1 MKKGGIGKPSKPFPN
16 RSIFQVKNFT
26 EGREN
31 KVVKNFAGSMIS
43 TVRDS
48 LASAKRADRGRG
60 HDADRPD
67 LQRAVA
73 DLRSEVNSELNFSPT
88 FEGLVLGCIDADF
101 CK

>member
-1 MKKGGIGKPSKPFPN
+1 M
-16 RSIFQVKNFT
+16 
-26 EGREN
+26 ED
-31 KVVKNFAGSMIS
+31 FAGSMIA

-73 DLRSEVNSELNFSPT
+73 DPEHAPGEEDDVGHDRLVHERVHERGHVRLRGEASEVPNSR
-88 FEGLVLGCIDADF
+88 
-101 CK
+101 